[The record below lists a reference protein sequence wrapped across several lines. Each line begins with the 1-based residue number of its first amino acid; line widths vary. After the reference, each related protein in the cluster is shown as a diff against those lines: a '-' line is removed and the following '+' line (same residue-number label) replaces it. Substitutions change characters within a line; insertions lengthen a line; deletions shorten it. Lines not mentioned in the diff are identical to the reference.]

1 MRDHAE
7 RPGTSIVASQ
17 DLVEHG
23 PHPLACRLERLTA
36 WRRPPRGAATPR
48 GIAHRVVHL
57 QLCVRAAFP
66 LPLAELHETAVGLH
80 RDIVT
85 AQRHGDR
92 LSRLTRAQQRR
103 GHDARRPVLR

>member
-1 MRDHAE
+1 VELDVPGSLQADPQQAPRRDPKAPAVRDHAE

-36 WRRPPRGAATPR
+36 WRRPPGGAATPR

-85 AQRHGDR
+85 A
-92 LSRLTRAQQRR
+92 
-103 GHDARRPVLR
+103 